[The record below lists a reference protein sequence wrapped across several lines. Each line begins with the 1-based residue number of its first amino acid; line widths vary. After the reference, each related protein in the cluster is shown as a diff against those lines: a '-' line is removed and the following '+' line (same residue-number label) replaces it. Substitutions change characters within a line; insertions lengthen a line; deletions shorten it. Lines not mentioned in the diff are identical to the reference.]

1 MADFKESMKIL
12 AHLEHNNDN
21 AKMLHKNS
29 GENGLTF
36 WGIYQSA
43 HPNLPMW
50 NIIKGYIISNKDITI
65 ASKLLAENKDVMN
78 SVYEFYK
85 KEFWDKMNLDLVKSQ
100 HKANEIFCFGV
111 NVNWITA
118 VKETQRLLG
127 FAGRNVDGQM
137 GMNTLQK
144 LNNFSEKGFDIEFDK
159 VEIAY
164 YELIIKRKPYLA
176 KNLKGWKNRAF
187 YVELRQSYDTMVA

>member
-12 AHLEHNNDN
+12 AQLEHENDN
-21 AKMLHKNS
+21 SKMLHQNG

-43 HPNLPMW
+43 HPNLTLW
-50 NIIKGYIISNKDITI
+50 NIIKGYLISHKDIKI

-78 SVYEFYK
+78 SVYDFYK
-85 KEFWDKMNLDLVKSQ
+85 KEFWDKMNLDLVISQ

-127 FAGRNVDGQM
+127 FNSSNVDGLM
-137 GMNTLQK
+137 GMVTLSK

-164 YELIIKRKPYLA
+164 YDLIIKRKPYLA
-176 KNLKGWKNRAF
+176 KNLKGWKNRAY
-187 YVELRQSYDTMVA
+187 YV